1 MGGRSKEDGNK
12 ILLIGVQW
20 QNKRKWT
27 QTETQRKT
35 IINGGWILE
44 QIFTEVAMSTS
55 EDIQNPNGQYP
66 EKPAL
71 VDHALSW
78 NWRRKMFYFF
88 FSTVWFYIINNLSDT
103 WSKRMNDHLNWKKIR
118 IRKFNVTKRNLSYL
132 FLYGWDC
139 YKTLSTITVRSHR
152 TLIIGMHWAYRKSK

>member
-27 QTETQRKT
+27 QSETQRKT
-35 IINGGWILE
+35 IINGGWICEQAVHRGGNVHHWRYPKPKWTISWKTCSCWPCLE
-44 QIFTEVAMSTS
+44 LEL
-55 EDIQNPNGQYP
+55 E
-66 EKPAL
+66 EKNVL
-71 VDHALSW
+71 
-78 NWRRKMFYFF
+78 FF
-88 FSTVWFYIINNLSDT
+88 FSTVWFCIINNLSDT
-103 WSKRMNDHLNWKKIR
+103 WSKRMNDHFNWKKIR